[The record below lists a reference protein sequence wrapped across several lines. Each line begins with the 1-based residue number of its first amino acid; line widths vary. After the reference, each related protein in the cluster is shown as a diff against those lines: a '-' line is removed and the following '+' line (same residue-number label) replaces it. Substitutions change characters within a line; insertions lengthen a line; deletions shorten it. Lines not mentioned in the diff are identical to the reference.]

1 MRANRLRQN
10 AANRGLISEK
20 TMQTAV
26 LAYGA
31 DVFATGSA
39 ASQAYIKRL
48 GAMPI
53 DYRAIEASDAAGK
66 IVVDIG

>member
-1 MRANRLRQN
+1 
-10 AANRGLISEK
+10 
-20 TMQTAV
+20 MQTAV